1 MMARM
6 TIKAGDEYMTKLS
19 YAGKGVSA
27 ISKKAIFEGARIV
40 ADAIREAIKNLPEDR
55 FRLLQKGEKFSG
67 VPKEHKQALLDGL
80 GIMRISEDKN
90 GDYMTRIGW
99 EGYAGPKTASKKYP
113 KGLPTALIARSIN
126 KGSIVR
132 RKIPFVRKALN
143 EVKETV
149 IKAMDEVINRELEK
163 LMKR

>member
-1 MMARM
+1 MAKM

-19 YAGKGVSA
+19 YAGTGVSA
-27 ISKKAIFEGARIV
+27 MSKKAIFEGAKIIT
-40 ADAIREAIKNLPEDR
+40 DAIRAKIQNLPEEKFR
-55 FRLLQKGEKFSG
+55 FLKTGEKFSG

-99 EGYAGPKTASKKYP
+99 EGYAGPTTASTKYP
-113 KGLPTALIARSIN
+113 RGLPAALIARSIN
-126 KGSIVR
+126 KGTIVR
-132 RKIPFVRKALN
+132 RKIPFVRQAIN
-143 EVKETV
+143 EEKGRATA
-149 IKAMDEVINRELEK
+149 AMDEVINRELEK